1 MFESKLDYVY
11 ISHLFLPKLKSFGPV
26 RSVDMIYDINTGRH
40 KGFAFVEFETP
51 EAANMAIQ
59 DMQAAIVG
67 GRAVKVGRPS
77 NMGQVRG
84 KRLFCSYHFF

>member
-1 MFESKLDYVY
+1 MSIL
-11 ISHLFLPKLKSFGPV
+11 ITCSSQKLKSFGPV

-67 GRAVKVGRPS
+67 GRAVKETVKYGSGPGDYVLS
-77 NMGQVRG
+77 
-84 KRLFCSYHFF
+84 KF

>member
-1 MFESKLDYVY
+1 
-11 ISHLFLPKLKSFGPV
+11 
-26 RSVDMIYDINTGRH
+26 MIYDINTGRH

-84 KRLFCSYHFF
+84 NRLFLFIKLYLIIFSKKRV